1 MIEVQVR
8 NGNLEKA
15 MRVLKKKVQK
25 EGIVKEIK
33 RRQFYMKPSE
43 VKREAKKE
51 GIKNFKKKMAKLPV
65 RVASGGK
72 AASDEDISR
81 PDNFEGYIFP
91 SLELLEKPEQGS
103 RQHHHASNIRGHKIL
118 SATRKK

>member
-8 NGNLEKA
+8 GGNLEKA

-43 VKREAKKE
+43 IKREAKKA
-51 GIKNFKKKMAKLPV
+51 GIKAYKKKMAKLQ
-65 RVASGGK
+65 K
-72 AASDEDISR
+72 
-81 PDNFEGYIFP
+81 
-91 SLELLEKPEQGS
+91 EL
-103 RQHHHASNIRGHKIL
+103 
-118 SATRKK
+118 